1 MLINYVEAASTL
13 HSNRWKCNDSF
24 ADCRGCNS
32 SAAIPLAKSHCR
44 GPRRICNSPNGFTAD
59 SSRLLPT
66 RVLGSSVTGRTILRP
81 NRPLVFT
88 WRGAALAA
96 SVVAL
101 PLVVLSSK
109 AAFDAVDPSLRDVAR
124 TLGRSELSI
133 FLSITL
139 PLGWRGVL
147 SGGILAFARALGEFG
162 ATLMV
167 ASNIPGKTQTLPIA
181 IYDAVQSGN
190 QSEANLL
197 ALGLTLT
204 AIILILAFRRL
215 GTTIVG
221 GRAHE

>member
-1 MLINYVEAASTL
+1 MWKPLLLSIQIAGSATIVSLIAGVVIAALLSRWRNPIAGTL
-13 HSNRWKCNDSF
+13 DAF
-24 ADCRGCNS
+24 V
-32 SAAIPLAKSHCR
+32 
-44 GPRRICNSPNGFTAD
+44 T
-59 SSRLLPT
+59 LPMVLPPT
-66 RVLGSSVTGRTILRP
+66 VLGYFLLVFWGAQSPVGQFLDQIGL
-81 NRPLVFT
+81 PLVFT

-101 PLVVLSSK
+101 PLVVLSSR

-124 TLGRSELSI
+124 TLGRSEFSI

-167 ASNIPGKTQTLPIA
+167 ASNIPGKTQTLPLA

>member
-1 MLINYVEAASTL
+1 MWKPLLLSIQIAGSATIVSLIAGVVIAALLSRWRNPIAGALDAFVTL
-13 HSNRWKCNDSF
+13 
-24 ADCRGCNS
+24 
-32 SAAIPLAKSHCR
+32 PMV
-44 GPRRICNSPNGFTAD
+44 
-59 SSRLLPT
+59 LPPT
-66 RVLGSSVTGRTILRP
+66 VLGYFLLVFWGAQSPVGQFLDQIGL
-81 NRPLVFT
+81 PLVFT

-167 ASNIPGKTQTLPIA
+167 ASNIPGKTQTLPLA

>member
-1 MLINYVEAASTL
+1 MWKPLLLSIQIAGSATIVSLIAGVVIAALLSRWRNPIAGTL
-13 HSNRWKCNDSF
+13 DAF
-24 ADCRGCNS
+24 V
-32 SAAIPLAKSHCR
+32 
-44 GPRRICNSPNGFTAD
+44 T
-59 SSRLLPT
+59 LPMVLPPT
-66 RVLGSSVTGRTILRP
+66 VLGYFLLVFWGAQSPVGQFLDQIGL
-81 NRPLVFT
+81 PLVFT

-124 TLGRSELSI
+124 TLGRSEFSI

-167 ASNIPGKTQTLPIA
+167 ASNIPGRTQTLPLA

-204 AIILILAFRRL
+204 AIIIILAIRRL

>member
-1 MLINYVEAASTL
+1 MWKPLLLSIQIAGSATIVSLIAGVVIAALLSRWRNPIAGALDAFVTL
-13 HSNRWKCNDSF
+13 
-24 ADCRGCNS
+24 
-32 SAAIPLAKSHCR
+32 PMV
-44 GPRRICNSPNGFTAD
+44 
-59 SSRLLPT
+59 LPPT
-66 RVLGSSVTGRTILRP
+66 VLGYFLLVFWGAQSPVGQFLDQIGL
-81 NRPLVFT
+81 PLVFT

-101 PLVVLSSK
+101 PLVVLSSR

-124 TLGRSELSI
+124 TLGRSDLSI

-167 ASNIPGKTQTLPIA
+167 ASNIPGKTQTLPLA

>member
-1 MLINYVEAASTL
+1 MWKPLLLSIQIAGSATIVSLIAGVVFAALLSRWRNPIAGALDAFVTL
-13 HSNRWKCNDSF
+13 
-24 ADCRGCNS
+24 
-32 SAAIPLAKSHCR
+32 PMV
-44 GPRRICNSPNGFTAD
+44 
-59 SSRLLPT
+59 LPPT
-66 RVLGSSVTGRTILRP
+66 VLGYFLLVFWGAQSPVGQFLDQIGL
-81 NRPLVFT
+81 PLVFT

-109 AAFDAVDPSLRDVAR
+109 AAFDAVDPSLRDVAQ

-221 GRAHE
+221 GRTHE

>member
-1 MLINYVEAASTL
+1 MWKPFLLSIQIAGSATIVSLIAGVVIAALLSRWRNPIAGALDAFVTL
-13 HSNRWKCNDSF
+13 
-24 ADCRGCNS
+24 
-32 SAAIPLAKSHCR
+32 PMV
-44 GPRRICNSPNGFTAD
+44 
-59 SSRLLPT
+59 LPPT
-66 RVLGSSVTGRTILRP
+66 VLGYFLLVFWGAQSPVGQFLDQIGL
-81 NRPLVFT
+81 PLVFT

-101 PLVVLSSK
+101 PLVVLTSK
-109 AAFDAVDPSLRDVAR
+109 AAFDSVDPNLRDVAR

-197 ALGLTLT
+197 ALGLTIT

>member
-1 MLINYVEAASTL
+1 MWKPLLLSIQIAGSATIVSLIAGVVIAALLSRWRNPIAGALDAFVTL
-13 HSNRWKCNDSF
+13 
-24 ADCRGCNS
+24 
-32 SAAIPLAKSHCR
+32 PMV
-44 GPRRICNSPNGFTAD
+44 
-59 SSRLLPT
+59 LPPT
-66 RVLGSSVTGRTILRP
+66 VLGYFLLVFWGAQSPVGQFLDQIGL
-81 NRPLVFT
+81 PLVFT

>member
-1 MLINYVEAASTL
+1 MWKPLLLSIQIAGSATIVSLIAGVVIAALLSRWRNPIAGALDAFVTL
-13 HSNRWKCNDSF
+13 
-24 ADCRGCNS
+24 
-32 SAAIPLAKSHCR
+32 PMV
-44 GPRRICNSPNGFTAD
+44 
-59 SSRLLPT
+59 LPPT
-66 RVLGSSVTGRTILRP
+66 VLGYFLLVFWGAQSPVGQFLDQIGL
-81 NRPLVFT
+81 PLVFT

-101 PLVVLSSK
+101 PLVVLSSR

-124 TLGRSELSI
+124 TLGRSEFSI

-167 ASNIPGKTQTLPIA
+167 ASNIPGRTQTLPLA

>member
-1 MLINYVEAASTL
+1 MWKPLLLSIQIAGSATIVSLIAGVVIAALLSRWRNPIAGALDAFVTL
-13 HSNRWKCNDSF
+13 
-24 ADCRGCNS
+24 
-32 SAAIPLAKSHCR
+32 PMV
-44 GPRRICNSPNGFTAD
+44 
-59 SSRLLPT
+59 LPPT
-66 RVLGSSVTGRTILRP
+66 VLGYFLLVFWGAQSPVGQFLDQIGL
-81 NRPLVFT
+81 PLVFT

-101 PLVVLSSK
+101 PLVVLTSK
-109 AAFDAVDPSLRDVAR
+109 AAFDSVDPNLRDVAR

>member
-1 MLINYVEAASTL
+1 MV
-13 HSNRWKCNDSF
+13 
-24 ADCRGCNS
+24 
-32 SAAIPLAKSHCR
+32 
-44 GPRRICNSPNGFTAD
+44 
-59 SSRLLPT
+59 LPPT
-66 RVLGSSVTGRTILRP
+66 VLGYFLLVFWGAQSPVGQFLDQIGL
-81 NRPLVFT
+81 PLVFT

-109 AAFDAVDPSLRDVAR
+109 AAFDAVDPSLRDVAQ

-221 GRAHE
+221 GRTHE

>member
-1 MLINYVEAASTL
+1 MWKPLLLSIQIAGSATIVSLIAGVVIAALLSRWRNPIAGALDAFVTL
-13 HSNRWKCNDSF
+13 
-24 ADCRGCNS
+24 
-32 SAAIPLAKSHCR
+32 PMV
-44 GPRRICNSPNGFTAD
+44 
-59 SSRLLPT
+59 LPPT
-66 RVLGSSVTGRTILRP
+66 VLGYFLLVFWGAQSPVGQFLDQIGL
-81 NRPLVFT
+81 PLVFT

-101 PLVVLSSK
+101 PLVVLSSR

-124 TLGRSELSI
+124 TLGRSEFSI

-167 ASNIPGKTQTLPIA
+167 ASNIPGKTQTLPLA

>member
-1 MLINYVEAASTL
+1 MWKPFLLSIQIAGSATIVSLIAGVVIAALLSRWRNPIAGALDAFVTL
-13 HSNRWKCNDSF
+13 
-24 ADCRGCNS
+24 
-32 SAAIPLAKSHCR
+32 PMV
-44 GPRRICNSPNGFTAD
+44 
-59 SSRLLPT
+59 LPPT
-66 RVLGSSVTGRTILRP
+66 VLGYFLLVFWGAQSPVGQFLDQIGL
-81 NRPLVFT
+81 PLVFT

-133 FLSITL
+133 FLSIIL

-167 ASNIPGKTQTLPIA
+167 ASNIPGKTQTLPLA

-197 ALGLTLT
+197 AFGLTLT
-204 AIILILAFRRL
+204 AIILILVFRRL